1 MKRKWKDS
9 RGETLVEVLA
19 SILIGTLSA
28 ALLFGT
34 VLASVNIGRTAKAA
48 DEAFGTSLKAAER
61 QTDVTGN
68 DVIKIA
74 VKRLGDGI
82 TDEKDVSGNF
92 YGGKEAWSFA
102 LPSGASVTPP

>member
-28 ALLFGT
+28 ALLFST

-48 DEAFGTSLKAAER
+48 DEVFGTSLKAAER

-68 DVIKIA
+68 NVIKIA
-74 VKRLGDGI
+74 VKGPNDVTTG
-82 TDEKDVSGNF
+82 EKEVIANF

-102 LPSGASVTPP
+102 LP